1 MNISKEKNMNIE
13 ELEAVVGGVSTKNS
27 DSEQNSN
34 AQTKESFCPKC
45 NKDTTFLL
53 YMGGRGICKDCGFEK
68 LM

>member
-13 ELEAVVGGVSTKNS
+13 ELEAVVGGV
-27 DSEQNSN
+27 
-34 AQTKESFCPKC
+34 C